1 MPSFFKALNSQVGRK
16 IVTGIT
22 GIALML
28 FLVLHLLGNLTVFGS
43 SDAFNIYTKGLE
55 SLGPLLYIA
64 ELGLLFLFIYHALIG
79 ISIARKRRK
88 RRPIS
93 NKMYKSKGGPSH
105 MNLASKSMALTGL
118 IILIFLVWHLI
129 TFKFAPTETIMLD
142 GAEARDLRKLLI
154 ETFLSPFYT
163 FSYVIILGLFIL
175 HLAHGFW
182 SAFTSLGMRK
192 KSTSHTMQMIAYG
205 FSILLMLGFIFIPLY
220 IYLTGGQGSLI
231 SY

>member
-28 FLVLHLLGNLTVFGS
+28 FLILHLLGNLTIFGS
-43 SDAFNIYTKGLE
+43 SDAFNLYTKGLE
-55 SLGPLLYIA
+55 SFGPLLYLA
-64 ELGLLFLFIYHALIG
+64 ELGLLFFLVYHAVIG
-79 ISIARKRRK
+79 VSIAINRRK
-88 RRPIS
+88 RRPKS
-93 NKMYKSKGGPSH
+93 NTMYKSKGGPSH
-105 MNLASKSMALTGL
+105 MNIASKSMAITGL

-129 TFKFAPTETIMLD
+129 TFKFGTHYTTTID
-142 GAEARDLRKLLI
+142 GAEVRDLRKLVI

-163 FSYVIILGLFIL
+163 FSYVVILALFIL

-192 KSTSHTMQMIAYG
+192 KSTSNTVKMIAYA

-220 IYLTGGQGSLI
+220 IYLTGGEGSLI